1 MYYYNIAAEFGFA
14 KAQYKLGV
22 CYRDG
27 FGVNRDLAKSI
38 LWFKKA
44 AIQGELEALYNIG
57 FIYVDLKDPRS
68 DEVFIEVVHEA
79 MNKINSTDSTKA
91 YMLLGDCLI
100 KGNGIAKDEKKGCKY
115 LTIAAKRGDDNAQA
129 LLGYCYKKGIGVAID
144 KNEAFKWFEKSAK
157 QGNAMGQAA
166 LGSCY
171 CNSEGVPLNISLGIN
186 WLTKSAK
193 QGVSASQFAL
203 GDYYEEDDEEL
214 AFYWYEQSALRGNT
228 KAEYVMGTYHECGI
242 KVAANKDK
250 AMVWYKKAADKG
262 YLPAQRALKRLVVE
276 D

>member
-1 MYYYNIAAEFGFA
+1 M
-14 KAQYKLGV
+14 
-22 CYRDG
+22 
-27 FGVNRDLAKSI
+27 
-38 LWFKKA
+38 
-44 AIQGELEALYNIG
+44 
-57 FIYVDLKDPRS
+57 
-68 DEVFIEVVHEA
+68 
-79 MNKINSTDSTKA
+79 
-91 YMLLGDCLI
+91 
-100 KGNGIAKDEKKGCKY
+100 
-115 LTIAAKRGDDNAQA
+115 
-129 LLGYCYKKGIGVAID
+129 AID